1 MAPRVLIFTASIGA
15 GHDLPA
21 EVLAA
26 ALNER
31 GASAEIV
38 DGLEVGGPVAR
49 AVVASGS
56 SLETTAGNLGF
67 ELAYFLGTRFV
78 PMRRAGSGVI
88 DIVLRRRTSA
98 FLAGNPADVIV
109 STYPITTELLG
120 GMRAGGS
127 LRTPVVSA
135 ITDLAALNYWA
146 HPGVDLHLVTHP
158 ESEPEVRSI
167 AGPRTRIEAVHG
179 LTDPR
184 FLRPPDRDEARAE
197 LGVPLGR
204 PLVVVSG
211 GGWGVGDLRGASDA
225 ALQSG
230 AAKLIVL
237 AGTNEKAKAQL
248 ELAYESEGRR
258 VEIWGFTDRMP
269 TLLAA
274 ANVLVHSTAGLT
286 VLEALRCGCRV
297 ISYGW
302 HRGHIRVNN
311 EAYERLGMATVAKG
325 RPALSKALRH
335 AIAAGPL
342 PPKVPDL
349 SAAADVVLGL
359 AAAGEDDRRRSKHR
373 A

>member
-21 EVLAA
+21 QVLAA
-26 ALNER
+26 AVNER
-31 GASAEIV
+31 GSSAEIV

-56 SLETTAGNLGF
+56 SLETTTGNLGF
-67 ELAYFLGTRFV
+67 EAAYFLGTRFA

-88 DIVLRRRTSA
+88 DLVMRRRTTA
-98 FLAGNPADVIV
+98 FLARKPADVIV
-109 STYPITTELLG
+109 STYPITTAVLG
-120 GMRAGGS
+120 GMRANGS
-127 LRTPVVSA
+127 LGTPVVSA

-146 HPGVDLHLVTHP
+146 HPGVDLHLLTHP

-167 AGPRTRIEAVHG
+167 AGPRTRVETVHG

-184 FLRPPDRDEARAE
+184 FLQPPDRDAARAE

-230 AAKLIVL
+230 AAKLVVL
-237 AGTNEKAKAQL
+237 AGNNEKAKAQL
-248 ELAYESEGRR
+248 ELAYESEGGR

-269 TLLAA
+269 TLLAG

-286 VLEALRCGCRV
+286 VLEALMCGCRV

-342 PPKVPDL
+342 PPNVPDL
-349 SAAADVVLGL
+349 PAAADLVLAL
-359 AAAGEDDRRRSKHR
+359 AGAGEDDRRRSKHR